1 MIVDR
6 AVANCTSRGR
16 DVLRS
21 MPTKI
26 ALVALALAATVL
38 AGCQDDAGKAPAAAA
53 SPAPTGTGIGA
64 LSADEILQRAKAALA
79 EAKSYRAKGRFDQG
93 GQQTTID
100 LKVDGPDFTSVM
112 SFGKA
117 EVELLAVGGK
127 KYIRPNEQFWTMS
140 TDARQ
145 GEALARGIGDRW
157 VAGADQDRSF
167 AELFTIGSADEF
179 LKPTGALSK
188 GQEKK
193 VGGVPAIGLKDAGDP
208 DSVFYVATTG
218 KPYPLQLVGKGDSA
232 VVFSDFGAA
241 FPGIKAPAADRVVD
255 LGEVAGK

>member
-1 MIVDR
+1 MRSTRTRVALIAL
-6 AVANCTSRGR
+6 AVA
-16 DVLRS
+16 
-21 MPTKI
+21 
-26 ALVALALAATVL
+26 ATTL
-38 AGCQDDAGKAPAAAA
+38 AGCTDDADSTSPASGSAA

-100 LKVDGPDFTSVM
+100 LKVDGRDFTSVM

-117 EVELLAVGGK
+117 EVELLAVDGK

-140 TDARQ
+140 TGARQ

-193 VGGVPAIGLKDAGDP
+193 VGGVSAIGLKDAGDP